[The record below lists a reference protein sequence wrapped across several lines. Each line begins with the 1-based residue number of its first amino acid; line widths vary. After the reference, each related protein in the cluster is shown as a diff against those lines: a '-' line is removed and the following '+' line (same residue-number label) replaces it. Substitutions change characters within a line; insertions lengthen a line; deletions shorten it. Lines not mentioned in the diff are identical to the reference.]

1 MTIANDLSLVIGQ
14 RAEKVDRPV
23 VTVSSETWLVDA
35 ARRGRTPTASNCSI
49 GYVEGSPG
57 RGRLLAAGSPLAVKG
72 EGIGKLNEQSM
83 SILLSSLSSLHTT
96 HRTLGRDNSLR
107 FLYTGTCG
115 PTTLDDNRSN
125 SRLLVLTPAPADAFL
140 A

>member
-57 RGRLLAAGSPLAVKG
+57 LGRLLAGPSGRRASFLRRPDR
-72 EGIGKLNEQSM
+72 E
-83 SILLSSLSSLHTT
+83 
-96 HRTLGRDNSLR
+96 RT
-107 FLYTGTCG
+107 
-115 PTTLDDNRSN
+115 RS
-125 SRLLVLTPAPADAFL
+125 RAHP
-140 A
+140 